1 MKTKINKDG
10 TYPPYNHLQP
20 IVDLLIANG
29 NESRHPET
37 FYPTKDGWLCS
48 LKKKIDF
55 DLLRDNLEIPESIKL
70 DEEDGSIFDTLA
82 FIEIRGSKD

>member
-1 MKTKINKDG
+1 MKLKINKDG

-29 NESRHPET
+29 NESKYPEI
-37 FYPTKDGWLCS
+37 FFPTKEGWQCR

-55 DLLRDNLEIPESIKL
+55 ALLRDNLEIPGTIQL
-70 DEEDGSIFDTLA
+70 DEEDGTIFDTLA
-82 FIEIRGSKD
+82 FIEIIGGKD